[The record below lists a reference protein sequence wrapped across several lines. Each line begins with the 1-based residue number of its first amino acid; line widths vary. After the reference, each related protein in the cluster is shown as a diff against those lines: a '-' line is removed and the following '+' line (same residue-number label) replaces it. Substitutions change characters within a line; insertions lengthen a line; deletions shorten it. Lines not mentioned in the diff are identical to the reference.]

1 MLHSRTCAISIISNQ
16 PKFPFPQKIT
26 VNADFELFGNLPLLA
41 VYSELFRI
49 TQDRLFE
56 QKLNDLSDVDG
67 MYRDPETFSFDTDKG
82 YIELKITLLP
92 FEAQGSE
99 YQIAFHPLQHIHETH
114 FMVEKGYKTKS
125 KITGKFGL
133 CMLNVLNAVK
143 PKEFCMIVHTDEHV
157 LQANVVVDIANKT
170 VEIGDTTTPN
180 RLRAFE
186 VEMANLYF
194 NFKPIQD
201 LIILIAEKLYKLSVD
216 EDAVYSTFIAPR
228 QNRQLS
234 ISGFAEKSEYD
245 NDL

>member
-1 MLHSRTCAISIISNQ
+1 MLHSRTCAISINSNQ
-16 PKFPFPQKIT
+16 PKFPFPTKIT
-26 VNADFELFGNLPLLA
+26 VNADFELFGCLPLLA

-49 TQDRLFE
+49 TQDRLFDR
-56 QKLNDLSDVDG
+56 KLTDLSDVDG

-92 FEAQGSE
+92 LEADVSE
-99 YQIAFHPLQHIHETH
+99 YQIAFHPMQHIHETH
-114 FMVEKGYKTKS
+114 FMVEKGCKANN

-133 CMLNVLNAVK
+133 CMLNVLNPIK
-143 PKEFCMIVHTDEHV
+143 PKEFCMIVDTDEHV
-157 LQANVVVDIANKT
+157 LQAHVVVDLVNKT
-170 VEIGDTTTPN
+170 VQIGDTTTPN

-201 LIILIAEKLYKLSVD
+201 LMILIAEKLDKRSID
-216 EDAVYSTFIAPR
+216 EDAVYSSFIAPR
-228 QNRQLS
+228 KNRQLS
-234 ISGFAEKSEYD
+234 ISGFAENSEYD